1 MRTTRLLIA
10 TRFIRSIGQGAMVVD
25 FSLYLKALG
34 WSAVAISLV
43 LSVALAVGVG
53 LTLFAGPLSDRH
65 GRRVFLLG
73 YEAAQAVA
81 GVAAL
86 LTARPAVLATA
97 AVIGGFGRG
106 GNGAA
111 GPFAPVEQ
119 AWLAQSVSAARR
131 GPVYSVYAALGF
143 FGMALGAGIAALPSR
158 LQAMLPGALAYRPLF
173 LIIVLASVACCGL
186 LWLASDIEAGPK
198 SGVPAEET
206 PATVEIQKHENTLVR
221 RLMIANLLNGVGIG
235 ATGPLIAYWFALRF
249 GQGPGQ
255 IGPLLAGG
263 FVTAGLASFATGWL
277 TRQIGIVRAVVAMR
291 LAGLAMLVALPF
303 APSFGLAGALYVL
316 RGMLNRSTT
325 GARSAL
331 NVSIV
336 RPQRRGFAASMA
348 NVSLQAPRA
357 VAPTLTGV
365 LFGAGDLGLPFFIA
379 AVFQGAYVAMYYW
392 AFRNVDPRCGE
403 LRQRAKSHA
412 RD

>member
-34 WSAVAISLV
+34 WSAVEISLI
-43 LSVALAVGVG
+43 LSLALAVGVG

-65 GRRVFLLG
+65 GRRIFLLG

-81 GVAAL
+81 GVTAF

-111 GPFAPVEQ
+111 GPFSPVEQ

-131 GPVYSVYAALGF
+131 GPVYSAYAALGF
-143 FGMALGAGIAALPSR
+143 FGMALGAGIAVLPSR
-158 LQAMLPGALAYRPLF
+158 LRAMLPGALAYRPLF
-173 LIIVLASVACCGL
+173 LIIALASVACCGL
-186 LWLASDIEAGPK
+186 LWLASDIEAGPR
-198 SGVPAEET
+198 SRVPAEET
-206 PATVEIQKHENTLVR
+206 PATVQIQKHENTLVR

-249 GQGPGQ
+249 GQGPGE

-263 FVTAGLASFATGWL
+263 FVMAGLASFATGWL
-277 TRQIGIVRAVVAMR
+277 SRQIGIVPAVVAMR

-316 RGMLNRSTT
+316 RGMLNRGTT

-336 RPQRRGFAASMA
+336 RPQRRGLAASMA
-348 NVSLQAPRA
+348 NVSMQAPRA
-357 VAPTLTGV
+357 VAPMLTGA

-379 AVFQGAYVAMYYW
+379 AAFQGAYVGTYYW
-392 AFRNVDPRCGE
+392 AFRKVDPR
-403 LRQRAKSHA
+403 
-412 RD
+412 